1 MTELARLERVT
12 KTHPGA
18 GRPVTALDDVSL
30 AITAG
35 ELLVVS
41 GRSGSG
47 KTSLLFALAGIE
59 RPTSGRVIVA
69 EQLISEV
76 APSAL
81 APFRRDVIGFLF
93 QDPGLLPLLSAVEN
107 VVLAL
112 RLSGVGEAD
121 ARARGLAALADVGL
135 EARSEHRADELSGGE
150 QQRVSLARA
159 LAKRPRLLL
168 ADEPTSRLDGDIGR
182 VVAGLLRHVADSGV
196 AVVVATHDPEV
207 IAIAGRNVVLE
218 SGRIIANGEGG
229 DIGAT
234 HVAADQAPQASAQA
248 SDVPRTPPPTVSTA
262 RRPRPAGLL
271 ERGLASITALVAL
284 ITMIVALPLFALQL
298 SLISP
303 GTYSGAL
310 ESTAALGR
318 LPDAVAA
325 QLYLTAHDQRADV
338 PPTLRALSEEQL
350 RSVVRTV
357 LTPEALRP
365 IADSFGRAIAAASAG
380 SDDAA
385 TVSFAML
392 KDHLLRGAAFDVYL
406 QVIRAQPPCADSEVP
421 AVVAS
426 AATDLPECRP
436 PEAAIAELRPAVE
449 ASLDELVRGIPD
461 ERGVSDVLG
470 LRVRST
476 LSTFR
481 TAFLL
486 SPLVPILFLLL
497 TSALG
502 TRSRR
507 GVLGWWGALLAIGGG
522 TVTAIAVL
530 TPQVVEQ
537 RWSGWIE
544 QLRRDWS
551 PGLLG
556 LGHDIASMLLIEFA
570 TRLSIIASIV
580 ALVGIAGLVTAA
592 RLGHSANAPTLA
604 AASGASALSD

>member
-1 MTELARLERVT
+1 MSELARLESVT

-59 RPTSGRVIVA
+59 RPTSGRVIVE
-69 EQLISEV
+69 EQLISEL

-81 APFRRDVIGFLF
+81 APFRRDTIGFLF

-168 ADEPTSRLDGDIGR
+168 ADEPTSRLDGDTGR

-196 AVVVATHDPEV
+196 AVVVATHDAEM

-218 SGRIIANGEGG
+218 SGRIIAHGER
-229 DIGAT
+229 DDLAAT
-234 HVAADQAPQASAQA
+234 HVAAHQAPAAYEHV
-248 SDVPRTPPPTVSTA
+248 SDVPLTPQTPPTTASTA
-262 RRPRPAGLL
+262 RVPRPAGWLG
-271 ERGLASITALVAL
+271 RGLASITALLAL
-284 ITMIVALPLFALQL
+284 ITTIVALPLFVLQL
-298 SLISP
+298 ILISP
-303 GTYSGAL
+303 DTYLGAF
-310 ESTAALGR
+310 ERTAALQR
-318 LPDAVAA
+318 LPNAAAA
-325 QLYLTAHDQRADV
+325 QLYLTAHDQSGDV
-338 PPTLRALSEEQL
+338 PPTMRALSEEQF
-350 RSVVRTV
+350 RSLVRTV
-357 LTPEALRP
+357 LPPETLGP
-365 IADSFGRAIAAASAG
+365 IADSFVRAIVAAG
-380 SDDAA
+380 SGSGDPA
-385 TVSFAML
+385 TISFATL
-392 KDHLLRGAAFDVYL
+392 KERLLSGGAFDAYL
-406 QVIRAQPPCADSEVP
+406 QVIRAQPPCADSQVP
-421 AVVAS
+421 ALVAN
-426 AATDLPECRP
+426 AATALPECRP

-449 ASLDELVRGIPD
+449 SRLDELVRGIPD

-470 LRVRST
+470 LPVRST

-481 TAFLL
+481 TALLL

-497 TSALG
+497 TVALG
-502 TRSRR
+502 ARSRR
-507 GVLGWWGALLAIGGG
+507 GVLRWWGAVLAIGGG
-522 TVTAIAVL
+522 TVTALAIAIPRL
-530 TPQVVEQ
+530 FEQQWAGSVEPAFGP
-537 RWSGWIE
+537 S
-544 QLRRDWS
+544 LS
-551 PGLLG
+551 PTLLG
-556 LGHDIASMLLIEFA
+556 IGHDIGSAIVLAAA
-570 TRLSIIASIV
+570 TALAIV
-580 ALVGIAGLVTAA
+580 AAVVAVVGVASLIVAA
-592 RLGHSANAPTLA
+592 RLGRLA
-604 AASGASALSD
+604 